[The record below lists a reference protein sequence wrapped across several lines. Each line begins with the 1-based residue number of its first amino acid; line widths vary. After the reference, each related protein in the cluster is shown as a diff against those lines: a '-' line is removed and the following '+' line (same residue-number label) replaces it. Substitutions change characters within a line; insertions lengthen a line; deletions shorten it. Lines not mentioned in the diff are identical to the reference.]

1 MIRSGIILVII
12 AGVWNAGACAAEP
25 DSTGAIIEPFPIL
38 AYDTD
43 IGFGYGLKVVFRNQ
57 IGFRESFDL
66 TAFNSTQGERW
77 YRFAASLPDGELRH
91 GTPFPLAVDLIIDYD
106 KMISNS
112 FYGIGN
118 ASVFADREFFTR
130 EPLDASIALSR
141 GFSRVLVGQLGVRY
155 RAVRQ
160 SGFDPAGTMVR
171 VPGAQGRASYTSVF
185 GTLRYDSRNSTVHP
199 STGVVVQ
206 ADCEFAPAP
215 EPAHTPFS
223 RYALTAHGYIPVIT
237 PDIILAGR
245 LTGSMIDGGSIS
257 PHFLLSIGGNGTVRG
272 STQDRYLDRV
282 AATFNGEARFPV
294 YKRLGGVVGI
304 DAGRVWTSVRDMGL
318 SSWTTNPTLGL
329 RFIMETFVV
338 RLDVGLGRET
348 TGVYFNFGQLF

>member
-1 MIRSGIILVII
+1 MQRAL
-12 AGVWNAGACAAEP
+12 
-25 DSTGAIIEPFPIL
+25 
-38 AYDTD
+38 
-43 IGFGYGLKVVFRNQ
+43 
-57 IGFRESFDL
+57 
-66 TAFNSTQGERW
+66 NSSR
-77 YRFAASLPDGELRH
+77 
-91 GTPFPLAVDLIIDYD
+91 
-106 KMISNS
+106 
-112 FYGIGN
+112 IGN

-245 LTGSMIDGGSIS
+245 LTGSMIDGASIS

-304 DAGRVWTSVRDMGL
+304 DAGRVWTSVRDMGVSSL
-318 SSWTTNPTLGL
+318 STNPTLGL